1 MNREALDRAIQTLQ
15 QNKDRWARMPIVDK
29 VEHLKKLLAG
39 TAKVA
44 DRQVQ
49 AAIKAKGI
57 PADSPLVGE
66 EYLGGPVTQARTIRL
81 MIQALEDVMR
91 HGAPRLKDN
100 AIRTRGD
107 GQVVVDVFPTTSL
120 EKVMYAG
127 FKAEVWMQRGVTPAT
142 VKDTQAGFYKEK
154 NPVGHVALVLGAG
167 NVASIGPLD
176 MVQKLFAEGQVCL
189 IKMNPVNDYLGPFI
203 EEVFGDL
210 IQLGFVRTAYGGG
223 DVGEYLCQ
231 HPGIDEI
238 HITGSDKTHDAI
250 VYGVG
255 PEGAQ
260 RKAEDKPRIDKRITS
275 ELGNVSPV
283 IVVPGPWSKSD
294 MEFHAENLATQM
306 GNNGGFN
313 CNACKVIILHE
324 GWPQKQAFMD
334 TLRSVLARAPQ
345 RRAYYPGAEERY
357 ERFVGAH
364 PQAEPVGPRKPGVL
378 PWTLIPNVDAK
389 NGQDICF
396 TQESWCGVTAQ
407 TTLPGADAAEYLRN
421 AVRFCNETL
430 WGTLNAGIIVHP
442 KTEESLGGAL
452 EQAIAD
458 LRYGSVCVNHWAAMS
473 YALGQTTWGAFPGH
487 TMQDIQ
493 SGIGVVH
500 NSNMFDRSEKSVVH
514 GPFRMKPRPPWFI
527 TNKQTHNSARQL
539 VKLETDPSFKHL
551 PGLLF
556 YAVRG

>member
-1 MNREALDRAIQTLQ
+1 
-15 QNKDRWARMPIVDK
+15 
-29 VEHLKKLLAG
+29 
-39 TAKVA
+39 
-44 DRQVQ
+44 
-49 AAIKAKGI
+49 
-57 PADSPLVGE
+57 
-66 EYLGGPVTQARTIRL
+66 
-81 MIQALEDVMR
+81 
-91 HGAPRLKDN
+91 
-100 AIRTRGD
+100 
-107 GQVVVDVFPTTSL
+107 
-120 EKVMYAG
+120 
-127 FKAEVWMQRGVTPAT
+127 
-142 VKDTQAGFYKEK
+142 
-154 NPVGHVALVLGAG
+154 
-167 NVASIGPLD
+167 
-176 MVQKLFAEGQVCL
+176 
-189 IKMNPVNDYLGPFI
+189 
-203 EEVFGDL
+203 
-210 IQLGFVRTAYGGG
+210 
-223 DVGEYLCQ
+223 
-231 HPGIDEI
+231 
-238 HITGSDKTHDAI
+238 
-250 VYGVG
+250 
-255 PEGAQ
+255 
-260 RKAEDKPRIDKRITS
+260 
-275 ELGNVSPV
+275 
-283 IVVPGPWSKSD
+283 
-294 MEFHAENLATQM
+294 
-306 GNNGGFN
+306 
-313 CNACKVIILHE
+313 
-324 GWPQKQAFMD
+324 
-334 TLRSVLARAPQ
+334 
-345 RRAYYPGAEERY
+345 
-357 ERFVGAH
+357 
-364 PQAEPVGPRKPGVL
+364 VL